1 MMEGDILNY
10 LQTYP
15 ALIVLLPASKIFLG
29 QAPSTAIMPWLVL
42 EIFSGTRTRISKTKL
57 EQRNTIRVTVDCG
70 IANKV
75 AGRNIIE
82 QALQALDFYR
92 GSIYSVKDIYTESG
106 SVGLTVGLN
115 SIHKYNFTSSM
126 RFVETI

>member
-1 MMEGDILNY
+1 MIDGDLLNY

-15 ALIVLLPASKIFLG
+15 SLIALLPASKIFLG
-29 QAPSTAIMPWLVL
+29 QAPSTAVMPWLVL
-42 EIFSGTRTRISKTKL
+42 EIFPGTRTKVAATKL

-70 IANKV
+70 IDKKV

-92 GSIYSVKDIYTESG
+92 GSIYSVNDAYVECG
-106 SVGLTVGLN
+106 SIGLTMALN
-115 SIHKYNFTSSM
+115 NVYKYSFSASM
-126 RFVETI
+126 RFMENM